1 MEFEKS
7 TFKQKYLPKEIW
19 DAMIKKKKKLP
30 LNITKLLNSLITRQ
44 D

>member
-19 DAMIKKKKKLP
+19 DAMILKKKKK
-30 LNITKLLNSLITRQ
+30 SYH
-44 D
+44 